1 MVMPALFTVPREFR
15 EAARLDG
22 LTAWE
27 EWRRIGWPAVRSAS
41 FVAVVAVTALSLGE
55 VSASKLVNPPSRSA
69 FVLRLFDQMHYG
81 AETTVAALALMPL
94 VPAFVMAAVVIG
106 RVRR

>member
-1 MVMPALFTVPREFR
+1 V
-15 EAARLDG
+15 
-22 LTAWE
+22 
-27 EWRRIGWPAVRSAS
+27 IAVA
-41 FVAVVAVTALSLGE
+41 ALSLGE
-55 VSASKLVNPPSRSA
+55 VSASKLVNPPSRGA

-94 VPAFVMAAVVIG
+94 VPAFVMAVAVSG